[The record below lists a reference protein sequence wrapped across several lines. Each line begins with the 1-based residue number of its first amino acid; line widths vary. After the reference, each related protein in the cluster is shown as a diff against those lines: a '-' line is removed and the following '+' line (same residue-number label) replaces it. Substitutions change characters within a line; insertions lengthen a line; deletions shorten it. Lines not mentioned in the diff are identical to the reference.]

1 MISCIYKIYCKDSNI
16 KDFYIGKAKDLNNRI
31 ATHRHWSKK
40 NSKQKLYKFIN
51 ENGGIE
57 NFDFEIIQELTER
70 NLNIINDIEREYIC
84 IYKPTLN
91 SNKLK
96 IETKDKAEYKK
107 KYAELHRDQIKNQPS
122 HQYVICSCGD
132 RIQKRNLKLHQ
143 SKPLHERRL
152 NKKMCIPVN

>member
-16 KDFYIGKAKDLNNRI
+16 KDIYIGKAKDYKGRI
-31 ATHRHWSKK
+31 ATHKHSAKK
-40 NSKQKLYKFIN
+40 NTEQKLYKFIK
-51 ENGGIE
+51 ENGGFE

-91 SNKLK
+91 TCKLI
-96 IETKDKAEYKK
+96 IESKDKAEYHR
-107 KYAELHRDQIKNQPS
+107 KYAELYPDKIKNRPS
-122 HQYVICSCGD
+122 LQYVICSCGD
-132 RIQKRNLKLHQ
+132 RIQKRYLKTHQ
-143 SKPLHERRL
+143 KSKLHERRL